1 MAGRNRVEFEERE
14 YYREAPRQPSR
25 GPPVREYDDDVE
37 VRIQNDRVPNFMRDG
52 RERPPEAGALV
63 IRQRDVE
70 TFERERPRRR
80 SPSPAL
86 RVRERVVRAR
96 SVSPAPPRRVDEE
109 IRIRQVEKVR
119 EPSRERVRIVEQ
131 RRPRSPSP
139 VVRERIQIF
148 KKERSP
154 SPPPRPVVKGPVIER
169 EVITHY
175 RDIDHGMYSRLLPLP
190 YGPPLMLA
198 TLLIPP

>member
-37 VRIQNDRVPNFMRDG
+37 IRIQNDRVPNFMRED
-52 RERPPEAGALV
+52 RERRPETGALV

-80 SPSPAL
+80 SPSPNL

-96 SVSPAPPRRVDEE
+96 SVSPAPPRRVEE
-109 IRIRQVEKVR
+109 EVRIRQVEKIR

-131 RRPRSPSP
+131 RRRSPSP

-175 RDIDHGMYSRLLPLP
+175 RDIDHGMYYGLLSLTFVVCKLANTT
-190 YGPPLMLA
+190 PP
-198 TLLIPP
+198 